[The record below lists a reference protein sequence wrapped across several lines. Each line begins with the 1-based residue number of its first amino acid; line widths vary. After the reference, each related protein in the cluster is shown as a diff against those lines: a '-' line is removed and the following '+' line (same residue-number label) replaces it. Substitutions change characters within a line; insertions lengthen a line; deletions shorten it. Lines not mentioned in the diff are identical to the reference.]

1 MEPLTAP
8 AGSLLYLDTNC
19 IIYSVERT
27 APYADILLP
36 LWQDASIGSIRLV
49 TSSLTLLEVIV
60 GPLRAG
66 DELLEVGY
74 RRLLQQTTDP
84 RLISITDVILE
95 KAARIRATLRLRT
108 PDAIHAATALSE
120 GCTHLLTND
129 ATFRRVLGLTV
140 TLLNDYA
147 SP

>member
-1 MEPLTAP
+1 VEPLTAP

-84 RLISITDVILE
+84 ILE